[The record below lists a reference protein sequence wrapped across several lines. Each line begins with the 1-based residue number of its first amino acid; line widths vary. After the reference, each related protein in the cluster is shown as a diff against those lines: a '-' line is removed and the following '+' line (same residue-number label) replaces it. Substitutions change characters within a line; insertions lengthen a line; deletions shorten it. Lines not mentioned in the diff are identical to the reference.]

1 MAVSQFA
8 INRYYLLEMKSF
20 LLILTIIFTSSL
32 QAERINLDNYF
43 DVVNRTLKIHKLSN
57 TEFLLYGDKGGVV
70 RSYDAGETWEQ
81 NYAATKSN
89 IVSMVNHKGF
99 VVGATTNGELIYSTD
114 KGNHWDL
121 KITDIKPTKMV
132 ANSDLLFATEGNSN
146 IFISSDMGES
156 WIGKSVT
163 DFPIN
168 ELLFLKEK
176 LFVSTQNYE
185 LHYSSD
191 LGDSW
196 SKIELPEGMNG
207 NQQHFLQIDDEELYI
222 RGIASIYKVNDNLSF
237 DEIINNSNFSRYII
251 SGDSI
256 HYFVGN
262 PSSRKF
268 EYRNQKINESEVVTH
283 FDYHN
288 PSYHPSSYALTDVT
302 KSDSILIMTFFGKGI
317 VRSGDYGKTWEIVS
331 HYPLFENYRDFKFV
345 NKDEWNFNGQYF
357 SLNTYNEGATF
368 EPGLDFTI
376 DTTNNSE
383 FKSFIR
389 SNYWITEDSVVYFL
403 AKQYN
408 NSLLANYYVS
418 GDRGRTLIPSSKEI
432 RDDLIVITHSN
443 DTIFSYLDFYNFER
457 LGDDY
462 KIYAISN
469 GFEIDSVNNIDSIAS
484 SGLLIPISW
493 GGKTYLCYEKVLDE
507 EGNVAFII
515 DYTED
520 NFKTIKNIVSRTKLV
535 GERTMYGSIFGSENG
550 YLYFSFLKDKN
561 YFSYRLNLETNIV
574 KNIDENR
581 TLRPFIL
588 KDKQYANN
596 EIQFS
601 HYEELDI
608 EADTIIN
615 KYRQIRINITETG
628 DIIQDTLH
636 ENLPGKVLFNV
647 QAEIVIYGGQSMLRP
662 IEEDRLTSVTVEND
676 TEVIGIWPFFPYP
689 NPAKGRISIQFYTE
703 MSENIANLEIELI
716 NISTGVNYQ
725 IEDYNI
731 QFMNNWDGTIDFDIS
746 NYPSGSYL
754 INMRLGEYQKST
766 KLMIVR

>member
-1 MAVSQFA
+1 
-8 INRYYLLEMKSF
+8 MKSF
-20 LLILTIIFTSSL
+20 LLILTIIFTTSI
-32 QAERINLDNYF
+32 QAERIDLDSYY
-43 DVVNRTLKIHKLSN
+43 DVVNRTLKIHKLSES
-57 TEFLLYGDKGGVV
+57 EFLLYGDKGGVV

-121 KITDIKPTKMV
+121 KIIDIKPTKLV
-132 ANSDLLFATEGNSN
+132 ANNDLLFATEGNN
-146 IFISSDMGES
+146 TIFISSDMGES
-156 WIGKSVT
+156 WTEKSVT

-168 ELLFLKEK
+168 ELLFLKGK

-222 RGIASIYKVNDNLSF
+222 RGITSIYKVNDNLSF
-237 DEIINNSNFSRYII
+237 DEITNNSNFSRYII
-251 SGDSI
+251 SGDSV

-268 EYRNQKINESEVVTH
+268 EYKNQELNKSELVTH

-288 PSYHPSSYALTDVT
+288 PSFHPSSYALTDVM
-302 KSDSILIMTFFGKGI
+302 KSDSIILMTFFGKGI
-317 VRSGDYGKTWEIVS
+317 LRSSDYGETWEIVS
-331 HYPLFENYRDFKFV
+331 HYPLFENYRDFKFF
-345 NKDEWNFNGQYF
+345 NKDEWYFNGQYF
-357 SLNTYNEGATF
+357 SLNTYNAGATF
-368 EPGLDFTI
+368 EPGLDYTI
-376 DTTNNSE
+376 DTTDNSE
-383 FKSFIR
+383 FRSFIR
-389 SNYWITEDSVVYFL
+389 SNYWITEDSVIYFL
-403 AKQYN
+403 KKQFS
-408 NSLLANYYVS
+408 NSNLANYFVS
-418 GDRGRTLIPSSKEI
+418 GDRGESMIPSSKEI
-432 RDDLIVITHSN
+432 RDGLTALTHN
-443 DTIFSYLDFYNFER
+443 NNTIYAFKELYFNER
-457 LGDDY
+457 LGNDY
-462 KIYAISN
+462 RIYGIS
-469 GFEIDSVNNIDSIAS
+469 GDFEIDSVNNIDSIANG
-484 SGLLIPISW
+484 GLLIPISW

-507 EGNVAFII
+507 EGNVEFTI

-520 NFKTIKNIVSRTKLV
+520 NFKTIKNIVSRTKLN
-535 GERTMYGSIFGSENG
+535 GERTIWNSIYGSDKGFIYYS
-550 YLYFSFLKDKN
+550 LYKN
-561 YFSYRLNLETNIV
+561 KKYISYRLNINTNSID
-574 KNIDENR
+574 NISENR
-581 TLRPFIL
+581 MFNQYRLDDKDYIDNKIL
-588 KDKQYANN
+588 LD
-596 EIQFS
+596 S
-601 HYEELDI
+601 YEELDPN
-608 EADTIIN
+608 ADTLVN
-615 KYRQIRINITETG
+615 KYRVAKFSVDVNGNINL
-628 DIIQDTLH
+628 DTLH
-636 ENLPGKVLFNV
+636 DNLARAFFEVDNKIIIFSK
-647 QAEIVIYGGQSMLRP
+647 QSMLRP

-703 MSENIANLEIELI
+703 MSENIANLEIKLI

-754 INMRLGEYQKST
+754 INMRLGDYQINT
-766 KLMIVR
+766 KLMIVK